1 MFSAFLEG
9 DKAGFITVLYSVGSK
24 PLEIWS
30 KHIDTSG
37 GGSLDRATD
46 EDIQRG
52 TVIELKGSNVS
63 TNYICCPPENLRRS
77 LGVTM
82 PFLNLIVKN
91 LSKDFSFEIVVL
103 DDSGVRRRFRA
114 SNYTTT
120 TRVRPFI
127 CSVPMKLDE
136 GWNMVILNL
145 SDFVKRAYGTN
156 YTQTEQLQLHANCR
170 VRRIYF
176 SDRLYS
182 DEELP
187 SDFQLFLNTK
197 KR

>member
-9 DKAGFITVLYSVGSK
+9 GKAGFITVLHSVGSK

-30 KHIDTSG
+30 KHIDSSG
-37 GGSLDRATD
+37 GGSLTRATD

-52 TVIELKGSNVS
+52 SVVELKGANVS
-63 TNYICCPPENLRRS
+63 TNYICCPPEGQRT
-77 LGVTM
+77 LGITM
-82 PFLNLIVKN
+82 PYVNLIVKN
-91 LSKDFSFEIVVL
+91 LSKDFSFEVVIL

-114 SNYTTT
+114 SNYTSA
-120 TRVRPFI
+120 TRVRPFM
-127 CSVPMKLDE
+127 CSIPMKLDE
-136 GWNMVILNL
+136 GWNMVIMNL
-145 SDFVKRAYGTN
+145 GAFVKAAYGTN
-156 YTQTEQLQLHANCR
+156 YTQTEQIRVHANCR

-187 SDFQLFLNTK
+187 SDFQLFVNTK

>member
-1 MFSAFLEG
+1 
-9 DKAGFITVLYSVGSK
+9 
-24 PLEIWS
+24 
-30 KHIDTSG
+30 
-37 GGSLDRATD
+37 
-46 EDIQRG
+46 
-52 TVIELKGSNVS
+52 
-63 TNYICCPPENLRRS
+63 
-77 LGVTM
+77 M